1 MSTSALCLHRGAL
14 RVSQKELARYEP
26 PPATAT
32 WFPVAHAAVL
42 DAAVTRLGEAG
53 YAVKK
58 MDLGVSQD
66 GHRFFGTLD
75 LDMTLVPGVSL
86 AVGVRNSTDKTFP
99 LGFCAGNRVFVCDN
113 LAFRSELL
121 VRRKHTR
128 FGETRFAN
136 AISQAVTSLQ
146 SFAEV
151 EAERV
156 RRMQAEVCTDDR
168 AHSLILKAYLRQLVS
183 FKLLP
188 RIVRE
193 WEDPAYSE
201 WGGKT
206 LWRLSNAFTWAMSE
220 VLQRN
225 PADYAGKTILL
236 NQLLSPFA
244 GGSGPGPTSGGAA
257 SSRPALAA

>member
-1 MSTSALCLHRGAL
+1 MVTSALCLHRGAA
-14 RVSQKELARYEP
+14 RVSREELARYEP

-32 WFPVAHAAVL
+32 WFPVAHASVL
-42 DAAVTRLGEAG
+42 DAAVSRLAEAG

-58 MDLGVSQD
+58 TDLGVSQD

-75 LDMTLVPGVSL
+75 LDMPLAEGVSL
-86 AVGVRNSTDKTFP
+86 AVGVRNSTDKSFP

-128 FGETRFAN
+128 FGELRFGN
-136 AISQAVTSLQ
+136 AVSQAVTSLK

-156 RRMQAEVCTDDR
+156 RRMQLEAVTDDH
-168 AHSLILKAYLRQLVS
+168 AHALILKAYLRELVS
-183 FKLLP
+183 FRLLHE
-188 RIVRE
+188 IVRQ
-193 WEDPAYSE
+193 WEEPAYEE

-206 LWRLSNAFTWAMSE
+206 LWRLSNAFTWAMAD
-220 VLQRN
+220 VQKRN
-225 PADYAGKTILL
+225 PAEYASRTIRL
-236 NQLLSPFA
+236 NQMLSPFE
-244 GGSGPGPTSGGAA
+244 GGSGPGPTSADAA
-257 SSRPALAA
+257 SSRPALAV